1 MSDALLSSIQEEV
14 KTALK
19 SGEKFRASTL
29 RLIVSALKLEVKNKA
44 KALTDNEAL
53 EILTKMIKQ
62 RKDSISQFETANR
75 MELAQK
81 EKDEIEIIQN
91 YLPEQL
97 SEEELS
103 VLINEVIKEINAE
116 SIKDM
121 GKVMGELKKTHSDE
135 IDFAKAGPM
144 IKDLL
149 NKK

>member
-19 SGEKFRASTL
+19 SGKKFRASTL
-29 RLIVSALKLEVKNKA
+29 RLIVSALKLEEKNKA

-62 RKDSISQFETANR
+62 RKDSISQFEAANR

-103 VLINEVIKEINAE
+103 VLIKEVIKEIKAE

-121 GKVMGELKKTHSDE
+121 GKVMGILKPKITG
-135 IDFAKAGPM
+135 KADAG
-144 IKDLL
+144 IASGLVKKLL
-149 NKK
+149 S

>member
-14 KTALK
+14 KIALK
-19 SGEKFRASTL
+19 SGEKSRASTL
-29 RLIVSALKLEVKNKA
+29 RLIVSALKLEEKNKA

-103 VLINEVIKEINAE
+103 VLIKEVIKEINAE

-121 GKVMGELKKTHSDE
+121 GKVMGILKPKITG
-135 IDFAKAGPM
+135 KADAG
-144 IKDLL
+144 IASGLVKKLL
-149 NKK
+149 S

>member
-121 GKVMGELKKTHSDE
+121 GKVMGILKPKITG
-135 IDFAKAGPM
+135 KADAG
-144 IKDLL
+144 IASGLVKKLL
-149 NKK
+149 S

>member
-1 MSDALLSSIQEEV
+1 MSEVLLSSIQEEV
-14 KTALK
+14 KNSLK
-19 SGEKFRASTL
+19 SGEKLKASTL
-29 RLIVSALKLEVKNKA
+29 RLIVSALKLEEKNKA
-44 KALTDNEAL
+44 KTLTDNEAL

-75 MELAQK
+75 LELAQK

-103 VLINEVIKEINAE
+103 ALIDEIIEEVNAE

-121 GKVMGELKKTHSDE
+121 GKVMGVLKPKITG
-135 IDFAKAGPM
+135 KADAG
-144 IKDLL
+144 IASGLVKKLL
-149 NKK
+149 S

>member
-19 SGEKFRASTL
+19 TGEKFRASTL
-29 RLIVSALKLEVKNKA
+29 RLIVSALKLEEKNKA

-103 VLINEVIKEINAE
+103 VLIKEVIKEINAE

-121 GKVMGELKKTHSDE
+121 GKVMGILKPKITG
-135 IDFAKAGPM
+135 KADAG
-144 IKDLL
+144 IASGLVKKLL
-149 NKK
+149 S

>member
-1 MSDALLSSIQEEV
+1 MSDGLLSSIQEEV

-29 RLIVSALKLEVKNKA
+29 RLIVSALKLEEKNKA

-121 GKVMGELKKTHSDE
+121 GKVMGILKPKITG
-135 IDFAKAGPM
+135 KADAG
-144 IKDLL
+144 IASGLVKKLL
-149 NKK
+149 S

>member
-29 RLIVSALKLEVKNKA
+29 RLIVSALKLEEKNKA

-62 RKDSISQFETANR
+62 RMDSISQFETANR

-121 GKVMGELKKTHSDE
+121 GKVMGILKPKITG
-135 IDFAKAGPM
+135 KADAG
-144 IKDLL
+144 IASGLVKKLL
-149 NKK
+149 S

>member
-1 MSDALLSSIQEEV
+1 MSDTLLSSIQEEV

-29 RLIVSALKLEVKNKA
+29 RLIVSALKLEEKNKA

-121 GKVMGELKKTHSDE
+121 GKVMGILKPKITG
-135 IDFAKAGPM
+135 KADAG
-144 IKDLL
+144 IASGLVKKLL
-149 NKK
+149 S

>member
-1 MSDALLSSIQEEV
+1 MSDTLLSSIQEEV

-29 RLIVSALKLEVKNKA
+29 RLIVSALKLEEKNKA

-103 VLINEVIKEINAE
+103 VLIKEVIKEINAE

-121 GKVMGELKKTHSDE
+121 GKVMGILKPKITG
-135 IDFAKAGPM
+135 KADAG
-144 IKDLL
+144 IASGLVKILL
-149 NKK
+149 S

>member
-1 MSDALLSSIQEEV
+1 MSDTLLYSIQEEV

-29 RLIVSALKLEVKNKA
+29 RLIVSALKLEEKNKA

-103 VLINEVIKEINAE
+103 VLIKEVIKEINAE

-121 GKVMGELKKTHSDE
+121 GKVMGILKPKITG
-135 IDFAKAGPM
+135 KADAG
-144 IKDLL
+144 IASGLVKKLL
-149 NKK
+149 S

>member
-1 MSDALLSSIQEEV
+1 MSDTLLYSIQEEV

-29 RLIVSALKLEVKNKA
+29 RLIVSALKLEEKNKA

-121 GKVMGELKKTHSDE
+121 GKVMGILKPKITG
-135 IDFAKAGPM
+135 KADAG
-144 IKDLL
+144 IASGLVKKLL
-149 NKK
+149 S

>member
-1 MSDALLSSIQEEV
+1 MSDSLLSSIQEEV

-19 SGEKFRASTL
+19 SGEKFKASTL
-29 RLIVSALKLEVKNKA
+29 RLIVSALKLEEKNKA

-121 GKVMGELKKTHSDE
+121 GKVMGILKPKITG
-135 IDFAKAGPM
+135 KADAG
-144 IKDLL
+144 IASGLVKKLL
-149 NKK
+149 S

>member
-1 MSDALLSSIQEEV
+1 MSDTLWYSIQEEV

-29 RLIVSALKLEVKNKA
+29 RLIVSALKLEEKNKA

-103 VLINEVIKEINAE
+103 VLIKEVIKEINAE

-121 GKVMGELKKTHSDE
+121 GKVMGILKPKITG
-135 IDFAKAGPM
+135 KADAG
-144 IKDLL
+144 IASGLVKKLL
-149 NKK
+149 S

>member
-1 MSDALLSSIQEEV
+1 MSQELISSIQEEV

-29 RLIVSALKLEVKNKA
+29 RLIVSALKLEEKNKA

-62 RKDSISQFETANR
+62 RNDSISQFETANR

-121 GKVMGELKKTHSDE
+121 GKVMGILKPKITG
-135 IDFAKAGPM
+135 KADAG
-144 IKDLL
+144 IASGLVKKLL
-149 NKK
+149 S

>member
-29 RLIVSALKLEVKNKA
+29 RLIVSALKLEEKNKA
-44 KALTDNEAL
+44 EALTDNEAL

-121 GKVMGELKKTHSDE
+121 GKVMGILKPKITG
-135 IDFAKAGPM
+135 KADAG
-144 IKDLL
+144 IASGLVKKLL
-149 NKK
+149 S

>member
-29 RLIVSALKLEVKNKA
+29 RLIVSALKLEEKNKA

-75 MELAQK
+75 MELEEK

-103 VLINEVIKEINAE
+103 VLIKEVIKEINAE

-121 GKVMGELKKTHSDE
+121 GKVMGILKPKITG
-135 IDFAKAGPM
+135 KADAG
-144 IKDLL
+144 IASCLVKKLL
-149 NKK
+149 S

>member
-19 SGEKFRASTL
+19 SGEKFKASTL
-29 RLIVSALKLEVKNKA
+29 RLIVSALKLEEKNKA
-44 KALTDNEAL
+44 KALKDNEAL

-81 EKDEIEIIQN
+81 EKDEIEIIQK

-121 GKVMGELKKTHSDE
+121 GKVMGILKPKITG
-135 IDFAKAGPM
+135 KADAG
-144 IKDLL
+144 IASGLVKKLL
-149 NKK
+149 S

>member
-29 RLIVSALKLEVKNKA
+29 RLIVSALKLEEKNKA

-103 VLINEVIKEINAE
+103 VLIKEVIKEINAE

-121 GKVMGELKKTHSDE
+121 GKVMGILKPKITG
-135 IDFAKAGPM
+135 KADAG
-144 IKDLL
+144 IASGLV
-149 NKK
+149 KKHLS

>member
-29 RLIVSALKLEVKNKA
+29 RLIVSALKLEEKNKA

-103 VLINEVIKEINAE
+103 VLINEVIKETNAE

-121 GKVMGELKKTHSDE
+121 GKVMGILKPKITG
-135 IDFAKAGPM
+135 KADAG
-144 IKDLL
+144 IASGLVKKLL
-149 NKK
+149 S

>member
-29 RLIVSALKLEVKNKA
+29 RLIVSALKLEEKNKA

-62 RKDSISQFETANR
+62 RKESISQFETANR

-121 GKVMGELKKTHSDE
+121 GKVMGILKPKITG
-135 IDFAKAGPM
+135 KADAG
-144 IKDLL
+144 IASGLVKKLL
-149 NKK
+149 S

>member
-1 MSDALLSSIQEEV
+1 MSEVLLSSIQEDV
-14 KTALK
+14 KNSLK
-19 SGEKFRASTL
+19 SGEKFKASTL
-29 RLIVSALKLEVKNKA
+29 RLIVSALKLEEKNKA
-44 KALTDNEAL
+44 KTLTDNEAL

-75 MELAQK
+75 LELAQK

-103 VLINEVIKEINAE
+103 ALIDEIIEEVNAE

-121 GKVMGELKKTHSDE
+121 GKVMGVLKPKITG
-135 IDFAKAGPM
+135 KADAG
-144 IKDLL
+144 IASGLVKKLL
-149 NKK
+149 S

>member
-1 MSDALLSSIQEEV
+1 MSDDLLSSIQEEV

-29 RLIVSALKLEVKNKA
+29 RLIVSALKLEEKNKA

-81 EKDEIEIIQN
+81 EQDEIEIIQN

-121 GKVMGELKKTHSDE
+121 GKVMGILKPKITG
-135 IDFAKAGPM
+135 KADAG
-144 IKDLL
+144 IASGLVKKLL
-149 NKK
+149 S

>member
-1 MSDALLSSIQEEV
+1 MSDDLLSSIQEEV

-29 RLIVSALKLEVKNKA
+29 RLIVSALKLEEKNKA

-121 GKVMGELKKTHSDE
+121 GKVMGILKPKITG
-135 IDFAKAGPM
+135 KADAG
-144 IKDLL
+144 IASGLVKKLL
-149 NKK
+149 S

>member
-1 MSDALLSSIQEEV
+1 MSDALLYSIQEEV

-29 RLIVSALKLEVKNKA
+29 RLIVSALKLEEKNKA

-121 GKVMGELKKTHSDE
+121 GKVMGILKPKITG
-135 IDFAKAGPM
+135 KADAG
-144 IKDLL
+144 IASGLVKKLL
-149 NKK
+149 S